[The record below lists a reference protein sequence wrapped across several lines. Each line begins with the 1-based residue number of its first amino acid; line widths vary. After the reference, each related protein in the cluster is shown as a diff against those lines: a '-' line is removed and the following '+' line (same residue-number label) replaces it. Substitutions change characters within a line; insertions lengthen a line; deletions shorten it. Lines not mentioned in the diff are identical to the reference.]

1 MDKNETYHS
10 KYYEENKDR
19 IKERQRKWYAD
30 MPKTKKKQ
38 LLSSLKQARDNE
50 TDEQR
55 KERLAKA
62 KERYQNNRDKRLEYQ
77 KQYALN
83 KAKELADLKRKV
95 KRLEKRKDWCYYK
108 YMDIHTLLTVRD
120 KISDKLSKID
130 KYDDINSSREVLTGL
145 LNWVNEKAD
154 YAIKKMED
162 EHNEHN
168 NS

>member
-1 MDKNETYHS
+1 MFLIKTHQKTHHFKRETMDKNETYHS

-95 KRLEKRKDWCYYK
+95 KRLEKRKD
-108 YMDIHTLLTVRD
+108 
-120 KISDKLSKID
+120 
-130 KYDDINSSREVLTGL
+130 
-145 LNWVNEKAD
+145 
-154 YAIKKMED
+154 
-162 EHNEHN
+162 
-168 NS
+168 